1 MSLRLA
7 VIVGMALLVAIG
19 GCRPQPRQDERG
31 TSAATSTSPASTTPR
46 ALAEARGDEGTLA
59 VQVLELKRLSPAT
72 VWLKLALVNTA
83 SAQGNLDLSQRFAS
97 EAPDRGTLA
106 DVYLAEPD
114 GARKLFVLRDDLNRP
129 NCSRDL
135 TSRGP
140 GARKEVWAK
149 FPAPPAGV
157 GRLEVRLP
165 LVSPMAVPLS

>member
-1 MSLRLA
+1 MSRLT
-7 VIVGMALLVAIG
+7 VIVGTTMLVAIG
-19 GCRPQPRQDERG
+19 GCRPQPRQEERG
-31 TSAATSTSPASTTPR
+31 TSAARSPGTASTMPR

-83 SAQGNLDLSQRFAS
+83 GGQGSLDLSQRFAS
-97 EAPDRGTLA
+97 EAPDRGSLA
-106 DVYLAEPD
+106 DVYLAEPG

-135 TSRGP
+135 TSLGP
-140 GARKEVWAK
+140 GVRKEVWAK

-157 GRLEVRLP
+157 ERLEVWLP
-165 LVSPMAVPLS
+165 LVGTMAVPLS